1 MIVRASIAE
10 VVAPSSH
17 QAAYGRTASAYGRTA
32 SAGQPSTRL
41 GRVAAFT
48 LVELLVVIGIIALLI
63 GILLP
68 VLQNAREAAS
78 SVKCLSNLHQI
89 GLAIDMYAVNNNNLI
104 VPYDITQADGTGCD
118 NWACILVASKYMPN
132 LNTANASDPVVTNSP
147 LACPESLPIIERGEF
162 STTSPVACTATGL
175 VNGWQFGSGPTSFGD
190 LKGAEYWRTE
200 SSLTPS
206 KTQPWSW
213 CDTSY
218 GFNGSSTAA
227 YTAVPPGLPTTT
239 PTRLTF
245 PGVSWHVPTSSTQD
259 NILAK
264 LSMAHH
270 PQELV
275 IVFDGIFTGL
285 QNNYARINA
294 RHKKN
299 RSTNVLFLDG
309 HAASFNFSG
318 KTSSNSNSFTNNS
331 GDYTNPTAAG
341 SFFQTHTG
349 VPKFRFDQ

>member
-1 MIVRASIAE
+1 MNVRASVAE
-10 VVAPSSH
+10 AVASRSYRSSCGGEAPAR
-17 QAAYGRTASAYGRTA
+17 QA
-32 SAGQPSTRL
+32 STRR
-41 GRVAAFT
+41 GRRSAFT

-68 VLQNAREAAS
+68 ALQYARASAS
-78 SVKCLSNLHQI
+78 SLKCLSNLHQI
-89 GLAIDMYAVNNNNLI
+89 GLAINMYAVNNQNLI
-104 VPYDITQADGTGCD
+104 VPYDITQPDGSSCD

-132 LNTANASDPVVTNSP
+132 VNTANPTDPVVMNSP
-147 LACPESLPIIERGEF
+147 LSCPDSLPIIERGEY
-162 STTSPVACTATGL
+162 STTSPFACVGTGL
-175 VNGWQFGSGPTSFGD
+175 VNGWSVGSGPSTFGD
-190 LKGAEYWRTE
+190 LKGAEFWRTE

-218 GFNGSSTAA
+218 GFNGSSTAI
-227 YTAVPPGLPTTT
+227 YSGKL
-239 PTRLTF
+239 LF
-245 PGVSWHVPTSSTQD
+245 PGVSWHIPGTPVTATE
-259 NILAK
+259 NNVLGK
-264 LSMAHH
+264 LSMARH

-275 IVFDGIFTGL
+275 IVFDGIFSGL

-294 RHKKN
+294 RHKRN

-309 HAASFNFSG
+309 HATSFAFSG
-318 KTSSNSNSFTNNS
+318 KSTGSTNAFTNNS

-341 SFFQTHTG
+341 SFFQTHSN